1 MPPVLTDNFQ
11 PRRPRWQ
18 VVADLAIGV
27 LVVLAIALITSFLAA
42 TSAPL

>member
-11 PRRPRWQ
+11 PPRRPRR
-18 VVADLAIGV
+18 VLADLAIGV
-27 LVVLAIALITSFLAA
+27 LVVVALALITSFIAA

>member
-11 PRRPRWQ
+11 PPRRPWR
-18 VVADLAIGV
+18 VLTDLAIS
-27 LVVLAIALITSFLAA
+27 VVVVVAIALITSFLAA